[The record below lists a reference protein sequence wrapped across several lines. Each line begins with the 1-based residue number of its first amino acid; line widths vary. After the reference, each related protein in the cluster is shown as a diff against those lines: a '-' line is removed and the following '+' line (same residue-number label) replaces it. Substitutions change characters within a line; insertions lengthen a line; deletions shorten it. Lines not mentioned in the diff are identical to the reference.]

1 MTLRHRLS
9 ALVILTSFFV
19 YRSQYTLRNSIFYTA
34 EFPDAYYAGGDAAA
48 QCQKMADEVDDALK
62 FCEDETFWDLFDA
75 AEKLE
80 ERKVMGPLLN
90 PEPLGS
96 LWLYSP
102 TPKVVQEVS
111 TSFFSSKKA
120 AVTLPAQLQR
130 VNLVDY
136 PEGHD
141 FHPLG
146 VKVYPSFGGN
156 SSNVYVVN
164 HARQR
169 TFIEQF
175 ELSPATPTVITHVRT
190 LSSPYFVSPNAL
202 ALTSPDSFYVTNDH
216 LLTRRLPLLGHIY
229 PSSNP
234 NPTSTTPIESHKIV
248 APFVPFSNGISI
260 SSTGERV
267 AIAST
272 SLSAIRFYARNTST
286 NALTF
291 EESVLVP
298 FCPDNIDYDDGD
310 SLIVTGHPNFLT
322 LVKLVRD
329 RVPYAPSWVMSLSPR
344 TNKVSTMFDMEAP
357 VSASGKIPSS
367 NSTEL
372 STLFQSTGALLS
384 SSSTGL
390 RDTRSG
396 NLYVTGLYGEPGLL
410 VCTPLVS

>member
-1 MTLRHRLS
+1 
-9 ALVILTSFFV
+9 
-19 YRSQYTLRNSIFYTA
+19 
-34 EFPDAYYAGGDAAA
+34 
-48 QCQKMADEVDDALK
+48 
-62 FCEDETFWDLFDA
+62 
-75 AEKLE
+75 
-80 ERKVMGPLLN
+80 MGPLLN

-111 TSFFSSKKA
+111 TSFFGSKKA

-146 VKVYPSFGGN
+146 VKIYPSFGGN

-175 ELSPATPTVITHVRT
+175 VLSPATPTVITHVRT

-216 LLTRRLPLLGHIY
+216 LLTRRLPLLGHIL
-229 PSSNP
+229 PLVESIFALPLSWTAHVVLDP

-390 RDTRSG
+390 RDSRSG